1 MKSLFI
7 DREFAYDGSQLRS
20 LFAYL
25 DHGVQGTSIVSW
37 IGACDISNEHM
48 IDGEDLLAGE
58 TIAGSRMVHFII
70 ERFETQ
76 LFGAVALQRLMAA
89 IVLDLVRERV
99 AKALPGAIAAQ
110 ADAGVGA
117 SPSAKTA
124 ASAAGAHAKLIASD
138 IRRDG
143 DDIFV
148 GEGKLSIS
156 IATVTPVSALIHFAV
171 NVSNKGTPVKTASLE
186 DLGLDAR
193 EFAKEVMSRVV
204 REVESMET
212 ATVKVRWAK

>member
-7 DREFAYDGSQLRS
+7 DREFSYDGSQLRS

-25 DHGVQGTSIVSW
+25 GHGVQGTSIVSW
-37 IGACDISNEHM
+37 IGPCDISNEHM

-89 IVLDLVRERV
+89 IVLDLCREHTARASASVRSS
-99 AKALPGAIAAQ
+99 
-110 ADAGVGA
+110 AGVT
-117 SPSAKTA
+117 SAGGSA
-124 ASAAGAHAKLIASD
+124 ASTTASTRVGEF
-138 IRRDG
+138 RREG
-143 DDIFV
+143 DDIFL
-148 GEGKLSIS
+148 GDGKLSIS

-171 NVSNKGTPVKTASLE
+171 NVSNEGTPVKTAALE
-186 DLGLDAR
+186 DFGFDAKD
-193 EFAKEVMSRVV
+193 FANEVMRRVV
-204 REVESMET
+204 REVESIET

>member
-25 DHGVQGTSIVSW
+25 GHGVQGTSIVSW
-37 IGACDISNEHM
+37 VGACDISNEHM

-99 AKALPGAIAAQ
+99 AKALPGAIAA
-110 ADAGVGA
+110 DTSAGV
-117 SPSAKTA
+117 SAKAA
-124 ASAAGAHAKLIASD
+124 ASAAGAHAKLIATD

-193 EFAKEVMSRVV
+193 EFAKEVMARVV
-204 REVESMET
+204 REVESIET

>member
-1 MKSLFI
+1 VKSLFI

-25 DHGVQGTSIVSW
+25 GHGVQGTSIVSW
-37 IGACDISNEHM
+37 IGPCDISNEHM

-89 IVLDLVRERV
+89 IVLDLCRERV
-99 AKALPGAIAAQ
+99 GARAPSSAHSS
-110 ADAGVGA
+110 AGVT
-117 SPSAKTA
+117 SAGGSAAPTA
-124 ASAAGAHAKLIASD
+124 ASPRAGEF
-138 IRRDG
+138 RRDG
-143 DDIFV
+143 DDIFW
-148 GEGKLSIS
+148 GDGKLSIS

-171 NVSNKGTPVKTASLE
+171 NVSNKGTPVKTAALE
-186 DLGLDAR
+186 DLGFDAK
-193 EFAKEVMSRVV
+193 EFAQEVMKRVA
-204 REVESMET
+204 REVESIET

>member
-1 MKSLFI
+1 VVKSLFI
-7 DREFAYDGSQLRS
+7 DKEFAYDGSQLRS

-25 DHGVQGTSIVSW
+25 EHKVQGTSIVSW
-37 IGACDISNEHM
+37 VGACDISNEHM

-99 AKALPGAIAAQ
+99 AKALPNAIAAAA
-110 ADAGVGA
+110 ADSKTSKA
-117 SPSAKTA
+117 SV
-124 ASAAGAHAKLIASD
+124 GAHAKLIAAD

-143 DDIFV
+143 DDIYI
-148 GEGKLSIS
+148 GDGKLSIS

-186 DLGLDAR
+186 DLGIDAKK
-193 EFAKEVMSRVV
+193 FANDVMKRVV
-204 REVESMET
+204 SEVESIET

>member
-7 DREFAYDGSQLRS
+7 AKDFAYDGSQLRS

-99 AKALPGAIAAQ
+99 AKALPGAVTAATSER
-110 ADAGVGA
+110 A
-117 SPSAKTA
+117 SSAKAEA
-124 ASAAGAHAKLIASD
+124 AAAGAHAKLIATD

-186 DLGLDAR
+186 DLGIDAKA
-193 EFAKEVMSRVV
+193 FAKEVMARVV
-204 REVESMET
+204 REVESIET
-212 ATVKVRWAK
+212 ATVKVRWAR

>member
-7 DREFAYDGSQLRS
+7 ENEFAYDGSQLRS

-25 DHGVQGTSIVSW
+25 GHGVQGTSIVSW
-37 IGACDISNEHM
+37 IGACDISNDHM

-76 LFGAVALQRLMAA
+76 LFGAVALQRLMAS
-89 IVLDLVRERV
+89 IVLDLIRERV
-99 AKALPGAIAAQ
+99 AHALPGAVDAA
-110 ADAGVGA
+110 GA
-117 SPSAKTA
+117 KAPATD
-124 ASAAGAHAKLIASD
+124 AGAHAALIATD
-138 IRRDG
+138 LRRDG
-143 DDIFV
+143 DDIYI
-148 GEGKLSIS
+148 GDGKLSIS

-186 DLGLDAR
+186 DVGLDAR
-193 EFAKEVMSRVV
+193 AFAEEVMKRVV
-204 REVESMET
+204 REVDSIET